1 MHLYAFICCKQL
13 HSSNVNTWYS
23 SIDYI
28 QREIELPNF
37 DQSIGSLWQYVK
49 NKLCKSYFT
58 FWNKLKYQTINSE
71 KGKLGT
77 YFSIKNCF
85 KKEKYLELQ
94 DFKKRQSICKLRI
107 SAHSLKIETD
117 RYSKKHIER
126 SQRLCS
132 NCSLGKVEDELHFL
146 LECPLYDIQ
155 RDDFFK
161 DISNNCCN
169 FINLNKS
176 SKFLWLLTQE
186 NVTLMEKLGCYICDC
201 FELRRSG
208 MNTDTKSSK

>member
-1 MHLYAFICCKQL
+1 M
-13 HSSNVNTWYS
+13 
-23 SIDYI
+23 
-28 QREIELPNF
+28 
-37 DQSIGSLWQYVK
+37 
-49 NKLCKSYFT
+49 
-58 FWNKLKYQTINSE
+58 
-71 KGKLGT
+71 
-77 YFSIKNCF
+77 
-85 KKEKYLELQ
+85 Q

-107 SAHSLKIETD
+107 SAHSLKIETN

-126 SQRLCS
+126 SERLCS